1 MTDQLTGAFQDAAGK
16 AEAEQQFMLIAAG
29 YEVLKDE
36 DSRREYDYMLD
47 HPEEVYTNY
56 YRYYARRLA
65 PRLDWRLVLL
75 VLTTI
80 ASAIQWYS
88 GAVSHITLTTVLCA
102 AERSATIV
110 CRWCACYSHSAT
122 ITRLAGVPRY
132 R

>member
-29 YEVLKDE
+29 YEVLKDG

-88 GAVSHITLTTVLCA
+88 GAVTSLSLLCA

-110 CRWCACYSHSAT
+110 CRWCAWYSYNAT